1 MQREQLLQLA
11 NAYNTTLIDVG
22 AGPLAVVA
30 AEEFGCDVVC
40 VDIDFE
46 KVRLATEDA
55 RETGIAERL
64 LYCVGDGARLPFAD
78 NSFAVATSYNALHHI
93 PVPLR
98 EQFVEE
104 LARVASETVIIADMG
119 DGRFARTH
127 AAGDHT
133 QVFMPAV
140 CDQLATM
147 GIATQHVGPEIL
159 ACICRKG

>member
-1 MQREQLLQLA
+1 MQREQLLELA
-11 NAYNTTLIDVG
+11 NAHNTTLIDVG

-30 AEEFGCDVVC
+30 AEEFGCEVVC

-55 RETGIAERL
+55 RETGLAERL
-64 LYCVGDGARLPFAD
+64 LYCVGDGARLPFTD

-104 LARVASETVIIADMG
+104 LARVASDTVIIADMG
-119 DGRFARTH
+119 DERFARTH
-127 AAGDHT
+127 AEGDHT
-133 QVFMPAV
+133 QVSMTGV

-147 GIATQHVGPEIL
+147 GIVTQHVGPEIL